1 MSLITRLHYCLR
13 YLSHCYSVIRY
24 VPIQFG
30 AQLYSKKPYLKNNI
44 LVIETTLPTYLEG
57 SCASLYTRL
66 ATKGLFEILTEG
78 LYKSHNITDGLCKR
92 GL

>member
-1 MSLITRLHYCLR
+1 MNLIPRSHYRFTVFKPLLLCNPLR
-13 YLSHCYSVIRY
+13 TY
-24 VPIQFG
+24 PFG

-78 LYKSHNITDGLCKR
+78 LYKSHNITDGLCKK

>member
-13 YLSHCYSVIRY
+13 YLSHCYSVIRTY
-24 VPIQFG
+24 PFG
-30 AQLYSKKPYLKNNI
+30 AQLYFKKPYLKNNI

-57 SCASLYTRL
+57 SCASLYTRH

-78 LYKSHNITDGLCKR
+78 LYKSHY
-92 GL
+92 